1 MQTLPAVSVL
11 MNLPMPE
18 LSIHPLPETIAPS
31 DLAGGVVVVIDILR
45 ATTVI
50 VHALAHGARAVV
62 PAASIDEARMLA
74 DRWSVSE
81 RLLGGERH
89 GVTIEGF
96 DLDNSPY
103 SYSPEIV
110 NGKTIVFTTTNG
122 TRAMRWASQADEILV
137 GAFTNLSAVAGHLE
151 DETRPVH
158 LLCAGTDQ
166 RISAEDLLFAGAV
179 ADRLQNRFQLHCESR
194 IFLEFYQRHGVQF
207 ADRLQTLRASAG
219 GRNLV
224 ELGFDRDIE
233 RASQIDLSNLVPRLE
248 PTTGELRPV

>member
-1 MQTLPAVSVL
+1 
-11 MNLPMPE
+11 MPE
-18 LSIHPLPETIAPS
+18 LLIHTLPETIAPS
-31 DLAGGVVVVIDILR
+31 ALAGGVVVVIDILR

-50 VHALAHGARAVV
+50 VHALTHGARAVV
-62 PAASIDEARMLA
+62 PAASIEEARTLA
-74 DRWSVSE
+74 SRWPAID

-103 SYSPEIV
+103 SYSPEV
-110 NGKTIVFTTTNG
+110 VAGKTIVFTTTNG

-137 GAFTNLSAVAGHLE
+137 GAFTNLSAVVRHLE
-151 DETRPVH
+151 NETRPVH

-179 ADRLQNRFQLHCESR
+179 ADRLQDRFQIHCESQ
-194 IFLEFYQRHGVQF
+194 IFREFGQRHGVP
-207 ADRLQTLRASAG
+207 ADERLLTLRASAG
-219 GRNLV
+219 GLNLI

-233 RASQIDLSNLVPRLE
+233 RASQVDLSTVVPRLD
-248 PTTGELRPV
+248 PALGELRPA